1 MPSTLIFAPIWPR
14 MVADVTALFC
24 TVSTSNVRTPPESR
38 CNRISLVPS
47 PLKSPVPST
56 CQLLPTTPS
65 VGADC
70 TALLLIER
78 SRSVMDPMLQ
88 DVAGTVMVEV
98 ADAVHLPVSTDYPQC
113 WGRLHRVVVYYE
125 HFKGPGAACV
135 PMQQDVTGATV
146 VEVADAVH
154 DPVQTG
160 RADI

>member
-1 MPSTLIFAPIWPR
+1 
-14 MVADVTALFC
+14 
-24 TVSTSNVRTPPESR
+24 
-38 CNRISLVPS
+38 
-47 PLKSPVPST
+47 
-56 CQLLPTTPS
+56 
-65 VGADC
+65 
-70 TALLLIER
+70 
-78 SRSVMDPMLQ
+78 
-88 DVAGTVMVEV
+88 MVEV

-160 RADI
+160 RADIELGLHPTRVHLIDQEGSRPRGRTIHVDEKVG